1 MGFMGLRQVD
11 WTGRKEPHSPMR
23 KRHYIVYVCRDE
35 EGQLRKV
42 PIPMRYAYAFVAA
55 AVVGLFTITG
65 LAGSYGRMLVKAE
78 RFNQVRSEQL
88 ALRKQYRQL
97 EQDTK
102 QKDIQVASLGSLAS
116 EVSALYGLRQSKL
129 VASKAAASNEQAML
143 ASQDNSYY
151 KSLDRFYELRDT
163 ALSGVATQA
172 LTAGIR
178 PSSSLTEWVRL
189 ADAPSLWPVLGRVTS
204 SFGERTDPFGSEV
217 EGEFHRGID
226 IAAPSGTA
234 IHATG
239 DGVVLTAGWGT
250 GYGREVVLS
259 HGHGITTLYAH
270 MASIA
275 VIPGETVSRGQVIG
289 YVGVSGRSTG
299 AHLHYEVRIGNTPV
313 NPHRYMRETMAQMA
327 DTVIPQNGGE

>member
-1 MGFMGLRQVD
+1 
-11 WTGRKEPHSPMR
+11 MR
-23 KRHYIVYVCRDE
+23 KRHYIVYVSRDE
-35 EGQLRKV
+35 QGQLHKV

-78 RFNQVRSEQL
+78 RFNQVRSEQT
-88 ALRKQYRQL
+88 ALRKQYHQL

-102 QKDIQVASLGSLAS
+102 QKDMQVASLGSLAS

-129 VASKAAASNEQAML
+129 VAPKPVAANATNTLISDD
-143 ASQDNSYY
+143 SSYY
-151 KSLDRFYELRDT
+151 KSLDRFYALRST

-172 LTAGIR
+172 LTTGFH
-178 PSSSLTEWVRL
+178 SGSTLTDWVNL
-189 ADAPSLWPVLGRVTS
+189 AYAPSLWPVMGRITS
-204 SFGERTDPFGSEV
+204 SFGERIDPFGGDG

-234 IHATG
+234 IHATA
-239 DGVVLTAGWGT
+239 DGVVVSAAWGT
-250 GYGREVVLS
+250 GYGREVVLN

-270 MASIA
+270 MSSMA

-289 YVGVSGRSTG
+289 YVGTSGHSTG
-299 AHLHYEVRIGNTPV
+299 AHVHYEVRIHNTPV
-313 NPHRYMRETMAQMA
+313 NPHRYMRETIAQMA
-327 DTVIPQNGGE
+327 ETMVPQKSGE

>member
-1 MGFMGLRQVD
+1 ME
-11 WTGRKEPHSPMR
+11 RKRIPMR
-23 KRHYIVYVCRDE
+23 KHHYIVYVCRDE
-35 EGQLRKV
+35 QGQLQKV

-55 AVVGLFTITG
+55 AIVGLFTITG

-129 VASKAAASNEQAML
+129 TAPKAAASNGGN
-143 ASQDNSYY
+143 ASDASLNDGSYY
-151 KSLDRFYELRDT
+151 KSLDRFYALRNT

-172 LTAGIR
+172 VASGLRPASTLTD
-178 PSSSLTEWVRL
+178 WVNL
-189 ADAPSLWPVLGRVTS
+189 ANAPSLWPVLGRVTS
-204 SFGERTDPFGSEV
+204 SFGERVDPIGAEV
-217 EGEFHRGID
+217 RGEFHRGID

-239 DGVVLTAGWGT
+239 EAVVASAGWGS
-250 GYGREVVLS
+250 GYGREVVLN

-270 MASIA
+270 MSSIA
-275 VIPGETVSRGQVIG
+275 VMPGETVSRGQVIG

-299 AHLHYEVRIGNTPV
+299 AHLHYEVRIRNTPV

-327 DTVIPQNGGE
+327 ETVLPQDRGE

>member
-1 MGFMGLRQVD
+1 
-11 WTGRKEPHSPMR
+11 MR
-23 KRHYIVYVCRDE
+23 KHHYIVYVSRDG

-78 RFNQVRSEQL
+78 RFNQIRSQQL
-88 ALRKQYRQL
+88 ALRQQYHQL
-97 EQDTK
+97 EQDTR
-102 QKDIQVASLGSLAS
+102 QKDMQVASLGSLAS

-129 VASKAAASNEQAML
+129 VASKSSTSASSANVSDET
-143 ASQDNSYY
+143 NYY
-151 KSLDRFYELRDT
+151 QSLDRFYALRNS
-163 ALSGVATQA
+163 ALSGIATQA
-172 LTAGIR
+172 L
-178 PSSSLTEWVRL
+178 SSGMHAATLTEWVNL
-189 ADAPSLWPVLGRVTS
+189 ADAPSLWPVMGRVTS
-204 SFGERTDPFGSEV
+204 SFGERTDPFGADM

-226 IAAPSGTA
+226 IAAPNGTA

-239 DGVVLTAGWGT
+239 DGVVASAGWGT
-250 GYGREVVLS
+250 GYGREVVLD

-275 VIPGETVSRGQVIG
+275 VTPGETVSRGQVIG
-289 YVGVSGRSTG
+289 YVGMSGHSTG
-299 AHLHYEVRIGNTPV
+299 AHVHYEVRIHNTPV

-327 DTVIPQNGGE
+327 ATEVPQGAGE

>member
-1 MGFMGLRQVD
+1 MRQ
-11 WTGRKEPHSPMR
+11 
-23 KRHYIVYVCRDE
+23 RHYIVFVSRDE
-35 EGQLRKV
+35 DGRLRKI

-88 ALRKQYRQL
+88 ALRKQYHQL

-102 QKDIQVASLGSLAS
+102 QKDLQVASLGSLAS

-129 VASKAAASNEQAML
+129 VATKLAASNASSML
-143 ASQDNSYY
+143 ASDDTYY
-151 KSLDRFYELRDT
+151 KSLDRFYALRST
-163 ALSGVATQA
+163 AISGVATQA
-172 LTAGIR
+172 LAAGLH
-178 PSSSLTEWVRL
+178 PASTLTDWVEL
-189 ADAPSLWPVLGRVTS
+189 ADAPSLWPVMGRVTS
-204 SFGERTDPFGSEV
+204 SFGERSDPLGTTEA

-234 IHATG
+234 IHATA
-239 DGVVLTAGWGT
+239 DAVVASAGWGS
-250 GYGREVVLS
+250 GYGREVVLN
-259 HGHGITTLYAH
+259 HAHNLTTLYAH

-275 VIPGETVSRGQVIG
+275 VMAGQTVSRGQVIG
-289 YVGVSGRSTG
+289 YVGISGRSTG
-299 AHLHYEVRIGNTPV
+299 AHLHYEVRIRNTPV

-327 DTVIPQNGGE
+327 ETVVPQISGE

>member
-1 MGFMGLRQVD
+1 
-11 WTGRKEPHSPMR
+11 MR
-23 KRHYIVYVCRDE
+23 TRHYIVYVSRDE
-35 EGQLRKV
+35 DGQLRKV

-88 ALRKQYRQL
+88 ALRKQYHQL
-97 EQDTK
+97 EQDTR

-129 VASKAAASNEQAML
+129 VASKAAAPSAPTVLVSDN
-143 ASQDNSYY
+143 NSYFQ
-151 KSLDRFYELRDT
+151 SLDRFYELRNT

-178 PSSSLTEWVRL
+178 PSSSLTDWVNL
-189 ADAPSLWPVLGRVTS
+189 ADAPSLWPIMGRVTS
-204 SFGERTDPFGSEV
+204 SFGERVDPFGAEID
-217 EGEFHRGID
+217 GEFHRGID

-234 IHATG
+234 IHAAG
-239 DGVVLTAGWGT
+239 DGVVASAGWGT

-259 HGHGITTLYAH
+259 HGHGVTTLYAH

-289 YVGVSGRSTG
+289 YVGVSGHSTG
-299 AHLHYEVRIGNTPV
+299 AHLHYEVRIHNTPV

-327 DTVIPQNGGE
+327 ETVLPQNGGE

>member
-1 MGFMGLRQVD
+1 
-11 WTGRKEPHSPMR
+11 MR
-23 KRHYIVYVCRDE
+23 KRHHYIVYVSRDE

-78 RFNQVRSEQL
+78 RFNKVRSEQL

-97 EQDTK
+97 EQDGH

-129 VASKAAASNEQAML
+129 VASRAAVPSATPA
-143 ASQDNSYY
+143 AFATAGSYY
-151 KSLDRFYELRDT
+151 KSLDRFYALRDT

-172 LTAGIR
+172 LTAGLHTA
-178 PSSSLTEWVRL
+178 STLTDWVNL
-189 ADAPSLWPVLGRVTS
+189 ADAPSLWPVMGRVTS
-204 SFGERTDPFGSEV
+204 SFGERTDPFGTEV
-217 EGEFHRGID
+217 QGEFHRGID

-239 DGVVLTAGWGT
+239 DGTVAMAGWGT
-250 GYGREVVLS
+250 GYGREVMLN
-259 HGHGITTLYAH
+259 HGQGITTLYAH

-275 VIPGETVSRGQVIG
+275 VSSGETVSRGQVIG
-289 YVGVSGRSTG
+289 YVGTSGHSTG
-299 AHLHYEVRIGNTPV
+299 AHLHYEVRIRNTPV

-327 DTVIPQNGGE
+327 ETVLPQSGGGE

>member
-1 MGFMGLRQVD
+1 
-11 WTGRKEPHSPMR
+11 MR
-23 KRHYIVYVCRDE
+23 KRHYIVYVSRDE
-35 EGQLRKV
+35 QGQLRKV

-88 ALRKQYRQL
+88 ALRKQYHQL

-102 QKDIQVASLGSLAS
+102 QKDMQVASLGSLAS

-129 VASKAAASNEQAML
+129 VAPKPAAASAASTL
-143 ASQDNSYY
+143 ASDDNDSSYY
-151 KSLDRFYELRDT
+151 KSLDRFYALRNT

-172 LTAGIR
+172 LTAGLHPASTI
-178 PSSSLTEWVRL
+178 TDWVNL
-189 ADAPSLWPVLGRVTS
+189 ADAPSLWPVMGRVTS
-204 SFGERTDPFGSEV
+204 SFGERTDPFGAEV

-226 IAAPSGTA
+226 IAAPNGTA
-234 IHATG
+234 IHATA
-239 DGVVLTAGWGT
+239 DGVVASAGWGT
-250 GYGREVVLS
+250 GYGREVVLD
-259 HGHGITTLYAH
+259 HGHNITTLYAH

-289 YVGVSGRSTG
+289 YVGMSGHSTG
-299 AHLHYEVRIGNTPV
+299 AHVHYEVRIHDTPV
-313 NPHRYMRETMAQMA
+313 NPHRYMRETMEQMA
-327 DTVIPQNGGE
+327 ETVLPQNAGN